1 MGVIDGEYLDNQ
13 QRKHENKSISERIV
27 SALERMSY
35 EHYPV
40 RKEWDCGESVDINE
54 AKREAF
60 VMGGIVTIN
69 TIYGDE

>member
-13 QRKHENKSISERIV
+13 QRKSENKSISERIV
-27 SALERMSY
+27 SALEKMSF

-40 RKEWDCGESVDINE
+40 RKQWDCGKSVDINE
-54 AKREAF
+54 EKRDAF

-69 TIYGDE
+69 KLYGDE